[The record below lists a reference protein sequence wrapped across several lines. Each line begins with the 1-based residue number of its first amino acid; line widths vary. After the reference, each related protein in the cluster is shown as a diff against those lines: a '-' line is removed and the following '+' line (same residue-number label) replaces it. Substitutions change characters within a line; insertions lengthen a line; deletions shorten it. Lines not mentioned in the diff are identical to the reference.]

1 MFCWFICQLITT
13 GTHLKF
19 HSLTK
24 IPCFFFFNQNLFS
37 TNTKKTKTYLLA
49 INLWDVC
56 RGEKCSFISLSAF
69 VLSGHST
76 SSLPLPVSG
85 AATSASASFSG
96 SWSSEGS
103 GWVVSISSSTGSGW
117 GDDVSSSSLVV
128 SSSWRETTI
137 SFQGKTFLVPCFM
150 LQSHV
155 LRQTHDTFWTVLD
168 KQKTVWWMGWT
179 VK

>member
-1 MFCWFICQLITT
+1 MFCRFICQLITT

-24 IPCFFFFNQNLFS
+24 IPVFFFNQNLFS

-137 SFQGKTFLVPCFM
+137 SFQGKTFLV
-150 LQSHV
+150 LLWSHV
-155 LRQTHDTFWTVLD
+155 LRQTHDTFWTCWTNK
-168 KQKTVWWMGWT
+168 KQSDEWAGL
-179 VK
+179 